1 MRLVLKKMQDLKNDF
16 IECGHNEE
24 KLDNLEPKAA
34 LHAAESS
41 HFNNYAN
48 RSISTA
54 MQCLLLVSFNY
65 LIGLLNVIPIINIT

>member
-24 KLDNLEPKAA
+24 KLDALEPKAA

-54 MQCLLLVSFNY
+54 AVSFNY